1 MPAGRRVR
9 RMLRVSG
16 KDEEREDSPKAR
28 TLRRAVEVVGGP
40 EALAEALGVSPQMVS
55 AWLIG
60 QRALPD
66 DAYLR
71 ALDLVSQGPHHH
83 SPRKPK

>member
-1 MPAGRRVR
+1 
-9 RMLRVSG
+9 
-16 KDEEREDSPKAR
+16 
-28 TLRRAVEVVGGP
+28 VEVVGGP